1 MTYNI
6 NIYDIIRESI
16 GGVIV
21 NFVYISPSF
30 PKNFFHFCDR
40 LKKKGVTVLAIG
52 DTPYGDLTED
62 LRNAI
67 DDYYQVY
74 SMEDYQAMVKAMG
87 YFVFH
92 YGHIDWLESNNE
104 YWLEQ
109 DARLRTDFNITTG
122 IHTNH
127 IDDIK
132 CKSKMKAFYQKA
144 GVKTAR
150 YHLVSD
156 LQDGLKF
163 IKEVGYPVVV
173 KPDNGVGAAK
183 TYKITNQQELELFY
197 QEEHITQYIMEE
209 YVNGLIISYDGIA
222 NLNKDILFETS
233 HVFPNPIMDVV
244 NNASSMYYYSLR
256 DIPYDLK
263 MAGQA
268 CVKAFY
274 TAGRC
279 FHMEFFRLLE
289 DKQGL
294 GKKGDL
300 IGLEVN
306 LRTPGGYTPDMMNFA
321 NNIDVYDIYADMVT
335 KGFSEYNHERPYYC
349 VYCGRRDLLSY
360 THSHNQIMNKYQFD
374 LVTAERM
381 PDILSGAMGNFTYT
395 ARFATMDEVN
405 AFVEYVLE

>member
-1 MTYNI
+1 M
-6 NIYDIIRESI
+6 
-16 GGVIV
+16 

-30 PKNFFHFCDR
+30 PKNFYQFCNR
-40 LKKKGVTVLAIG
+40 LKKSGVTVLAIA
-52 DTPYGDLTED
+52 DTPYDQLSDE
-62 LRNAI
+62 LKNSI

-74 SMEDYQAMVKAMG
+74 SMENYDEMVKAMG
-87 YFVFH
+87 YFIFH

-109 DARLRTDFNITTG
+109 DARLRTDFNISTG

-127 IDDIK
+127 IEDIK
-132 CKSKMKAFYQKA
+132 CKSKMKKFYEEA

-156 LQDGLKF
+156 LKAGLEF
-163 IKEVGYPVVV
+163 INEVGYPVVV

-183 TYKITNQQELELFY
+183 TYKISNQEELENFY
-197 QEEHITQYIMEE
+197 KEDHVTQYIMEE
-209 YVNGLIISYDGIA
+209 FVNGLIISYDGIA

-244 NNASSMYYYSLR
+244 NESSSMYYYSLR
-256 DIPYDLK
+256 EIPYDLK
-263 MAGQA
+263 KAGQA

-289 DKQGL
+289 DKPGL
-294 GKKGDL
+294 GQKGN
-300 IGLEVN
+300 IVGLEVN
-306 LRTPGGYTPDMMNFA
+306 LRTPGGYTPDMMNYA
-321 NNIDVYDIYADMVT
+321 NDIDVYQIYADMVT
-335 KGFSEYNHERPYYC
+335 KGYSEYDHHRPYHC
-349 VYCGRRDLLSY
+349 VYCGRRDHINY
-360 THSHNQIMNKYQFD
+360 THSHEDIVSRYRFD
-374 LVTAERM
+374 LVTCERM

-395 ARFATMDEVN
+395 ARFENMDQVN
-405 AFVEYVLE
+405 EFVDYVLG

>member
-1 MTYNI
+1 M
-6 NIYDIIRESI
+6 
-16 GGVIV
+16 

-30 PKNFFHFCDR
+30 PKNFYQFCNR
-40 LKKKGVTVLAIG
+40 LKKSGVTVLAIA
-52 DTPYGDLTED
+52 DTPYDQLSEE
-62 LRNAI
+62 LKNSI

-74 SMEDYQAMVKAMG
+74 SMENYDEMVKAMG
-87 YFVFH
+87 YFIFH

-109 DARLRTDFNITTG
+109 DAKLRTDFNITTG

-127 IDDIK
+127 IEDIK
-132 CKSKMKAFYQKA
+132 CKSKMKKFYEEA

-150 YHLVSD
+150 YHLVTTLD
-156 LQDGLKF
+156 EGLKF

-183 TYKITNQQELELFY
+183 TYKISNQEELEKFY
-197 QEEHITQYIMEE
+197 QEDHFTQYIMEE
-209 YVNGLIISYDGIA
+209 FVNGLIISYDGIA
-222 NLNKDILFETS
+222 NLSKDILFETS

-244 NNASSMYYYSLR
+244 NDASSMYYYSLR
-256 DIPYDLK
+256 EIPYDLK

-289 DKQGL
+289 DKEGL
-294 GKKGDL
+294 GKKGDI

-321 NNIDVYDIYADMVT
+321 NDIDVYQIYADMVT
-335 KGFSEYNHERPYYC
+335 QGYSDYDHQRPYHC
-349 VYCGRRDLLSY
+349 VYCGRRDGINY
-360 THSHNQIMNKYQFD
+360 THGHDEIMSKYQFD
-374 LVTAERM
+374 LVMSERM

-395 ARFATMDEVN
+395 ARFENMEQVD
-405 AFVEYVLE
+405 AFVQYVLG